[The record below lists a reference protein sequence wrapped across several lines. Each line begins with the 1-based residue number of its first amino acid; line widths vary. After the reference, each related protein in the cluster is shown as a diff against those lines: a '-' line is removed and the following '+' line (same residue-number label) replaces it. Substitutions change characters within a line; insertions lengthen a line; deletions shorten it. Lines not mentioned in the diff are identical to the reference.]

1 MCTGDRQK
9 SQNTC
14 CLKKVKILKIVLL
27 FLKHFSF
34 VLFFQKKVVQL
45 VTLPALLPTEFIS
58 DIQDVKRKTVLQ
70 N

>member
-1 MCTGDRQK
+1 MLPYK
-9 SQNTC
+9 SENSENS
-14 CLKKVKILKIVLL
+14 IVV
-27 FLKHFSF
+27 FNFIEKHFSF

-45 VTLPALLPTEFIS
+45 LTLPALLPTEFIS